1 VLDKVCVSV
10 SIKSQSVMSLSF
22 CILKNVPSE
31 PSGNGEDQPDAPTQE
46 AVIPK
51 EEDFKLEEE
60 IIDVSYCLAAY

>member
-1 VLDKVCVSV
+1 
-10 SIKSQSVMSLSF
+10 MSLSF